1 MGDGLGF
8 AARLADRSAIP
19 MSLPDDER
27 EDPCPGLVEV
37 KGGQLIIVQPVFF
50 ATNREEIL
58 AKSFPVLQS
67 VEDALTATPAIRKL
81 SIQGHT
87 DDRGTHEYNVD
98 LSARRA
104 KSVRSWLITNGGIA
118 VDRLESQG
126 FGPDKPIADNATPQ
140 GREKNRRVEFLIIDL
155 ASGISVKVLDANQVA
170 VPDSPD
176 QSDKSSRIPHGR

>member
-1 MGDGLGF
+1 M
-8 AARLADRSAIP
+8 
-19 MSLPDDER
+19 
-27 EDPCPGLVEV
+27 
-37 KGGQLIIVQPVFF
+37 FF
-50 ATNREEIL
+50 ATNRDVIL

-67 VEDALTATPAIRKL
+67 VTDALTATPAIRKL

-87 DDRGTHEYNVD
+87 DDRGKHDYNVD

-104 KSVRSWLITNGGIA
+104 KSVLTWLITNGGIA

-140 GREKNRRVEFLIIDL
+140 GREKNRRVEFLILDP
-155 ASGISVKVLDANQVA
+155 ASGINVKVLDANQVS

-176 QSDKSSRIPHGR
+176 QSDQSTGKLRGR

>member
-1 MGDGLGF
+1 M
-8 AARLADRSAIP
+8 A
-19 MSLPDDER
+19 
-27 EDPCPGLVEV
+27 
-37 KGGQLIIVQPVFF
+37 
-50 ATNREEIL
+50 
-58 AKSFPVLQS
+58 
-67 VEDALTATPAIRKL
+67 DALTATPAIRKL

-104 KSVRSWLITNGGIA
+104 KSVRTWLSTNGGIA

-140 GREKNRRVEFLIIDL
+140 GRAKNRRVEFLIIDL